1 MSRHAYLLFH
11 LNLAFSSVA
20 ESRRSEIIAK
30 CYWPMLKL
38 ARDHGMPIGVE
49 LTGWTL
55 SEIARIDPTWVV
67 EFRNLLQAGQCELIG
82 SGWSQLIGPLVPYP
96 VNQWNQKLGLR
107 AYQEVLGTR
116 PQLVLVNE
124 MAHSDSMVDVYH
136 EVGYR
141 GFVMDRDN
149 VRLAL
154 KIEDQPLSAVPTH
167 GKGPA
172 GAELPVLWGD
182 SNLFQQLQR
191 VVHGDKPAADYL
203 RYVEDRAR
211 RDGQVIPLYCNDAEV
226 FDFRPGR
233 FQTEAS
239 FSGVGEWTRLRD
251 VTRQA
256 LEAAS
261 LKLVLPSEALEASL
275 ATNLH
280 RASSLSS
287 IAYPIPVKKQ
297 AKYNVN
303 RWSVTGRDDLWLNT
317 QCHRRF
323 QFLESMPITD
333 TEAWRELCE
342 LWSSDLRTHITQERW
357 DQAQTRISNW
367 GRSTSL
373 SAPLRMDNRRPPNT
387 CSGLE
392 SSSWKVEPDSS
403 GLYLEISSRLTQM
416 RLNLRRGLAID
427 SLAFASSAFVP
438 VVGTIHQGFFE
449 SISLAADW
457 YSAGAILEMPA
468 ERQRHT
474 DLSWVEPKI
483 RAQGKEFVISASLPF
498 GSGTL
503 TKILTADAESEHLQL
518 VYELKGVNRSL
529 GSLRLGLIT
538 LLNQYLHLPLNL
550 CAAQGGPMPEV
561 FELRQEAAHAA
572 SASALVSSS
581 AGLSACD
588 GRILVYDANR
598 KPVLSLQ
605 WSPSELAVMPLITH
619 VASTPEPFTRIKFS
633 LAEFDD
639 TSKPIPELLNT
650 KFTLILG
657 AT

>member
-1 MSRHAYLLFH
+1 MSQYAYLLFH

-20 ESRRSEIIAK
+20 ESRRPEIIAK

-55 SEIARIDPTWVV
+55 SEIARLDPTWVV

-124 MAHSDSMVDVYH
+124 MAYSDSMVDVYH
-136 EVGYR
+136 EVGYQ

-203 RYVEDRAR
+203 RYVGDRAR

-233 FQTEAS
+233 FHTEAA
-239 FSGVGEWTRLRD
+239 FSGVGEWTRLRE
-251 VTRQA
+251 VTQQA

-261 LKLVLPSEALEASL
+261 LKLVLPSQALKASL
-275 ATNLH
+275 AIHAH

-303 RWSVTGRDDLWLNT
+303 RWSITGRDDLWLNT
-317 QCHRRF
+317 QCHRLSKH
-323 QFLESMPITD
+323 LESLSTQD
-333 TEAWRELCE
+333 AEDWRELCE
-342 LWSSDLRTHITQERW
+342 LWASDLRTHITQERW
-357 DQAQTRISNW
+357 DQAKARIEKW
-367 GRSTSL
+367 DL
-373 SAPLRMDNRRPPNT
+373 SKATCIPSAKSPGARPDQQLSSKSAWT
-387 CSGLE
+387 IETDTSGLFLE
-392 SSSWKVEPDSS
+392 VSSKLVK
-403 GLYLEISSRLTQM
+403 L
-416 RLNLRRGLAID
+416 RLNQRRGLTMD
-427 SLAFASSAFVP
+427 SLAFASNNFIP
-438 VVGTIHQGFFE
+438 VIGTIGQGFFD
-449 SISLAADW
+449 SIALGADW
-457 YSAGAILEMPA
+457 YSGGAILEVPA
-468 ERQRHT
+468 ERQRFT
-474 DLSWVEPKI
+474 DLSQVKPTIITSDE
-483 RAQGKEFVISASLPF
+483 EFSISAQLPF

-503 TKILTADAESEHLQL
+503 TKTLTGNAAFESISLS
-518 VYELKGVNRSL
+518 YELTDVNRSL
-529 GSLRLGLIT
+529 ASLRLGLIT
-538 LLNQYLHLPLNL
+538 LLNQNLHLPLKVSTK
-550 CAAQGGPMPEV
+550 QGGKVRETFDV
-561 FELRQEAAHAA
+561 NQEATHAYA
-572 SASALVSSS
+572 ASALVSSS
-581 AGLSACD
+581 AGLSASD
-588 GRILVYDANR
+588 GNISIRDGMD
-598 KPVLSLQ
+598 KPLLRLQ
-605 WSPSELAVMPLITH
+605 WDPSALAVMPLVTH
-619 VASTPEPFTRIKFS
+619 IQSTPSPFTRIKFS
-633 LAEFDD
+633 LGEFDD
-639 TSKPIPELLNT
+639 TSKPNLANGTQKFCLSIYPE
-650 KFTLILG
+650 
-657 AT
+657 